1 MELIDINKELV
12 KLGTELGLNVVD
24 DKEYLKGKTLWIEE
38 IYKSKNQGNKSN
50 SKSNFYVLID
60 IYETNANKAKLYEVG
75 NKFSELMLNNFMI
88 DNEEYEV
95 NIRKQKEQIRKV
107 SLDTGKLYEY
117 AFTFT
122 IEAYKLP
129 VQ

>member
-12 KLGTELGLNVVD
+12 KLGTELELNVVD

-95 NIRKQKEQIRKV
+95 NVKQTREQMRKV
-107 SLDTGKLYEY
+107 SMDTGKLYEY
-117 AFTFT
+117 AFAFT

-129 VQ
+129 VK

>member
-12 KLGTELGLNVVD
+12 KLGTELELNVVD

-95 NIRKQKEQIRKV
+95 NVKQTREQMRKV
-107 SLDTGKLYEY
+107 SMDTGKLYEY
-117 AFTFT
+117 AFAFT